1 MHSNLHKVLLFTLL
15 LQINMVLQCLIADLK
30 LSCMYRVSTNWDRV
44 CIDIHDTRYT
54 KHDTRR
60 FRVSCS
66 EL

>member
-1 MHSNLHKVLLFTLL
+1 MKIDEFYSHS
-15 LQINMVLQCLIADLK
+15 INYGVLQCLIADLK

-60 FRVSCS
+60 VCVSCS
-66 EL
+66 ELWSIT